1 MNYKLILSLWAIFAA
16 SVIYWD
22 MQRHKDNIPLSD
34 CHLVGIKMYYDRP
47 MCTQCKLFC
56 EVKK

>member
-1 MNYKLILSLWAIFAA
+1 MNYKLVIALWLVFSA

-34 CHLVGIKMYYDRP
+34 CHLAGITMIHDRP
-47 MCTQCKLFC
+47 MCIECKMYC
-56 EVKK
+56 EIKK